1 MNTIQR
7 LQFWRH
13 ISMMSWL
20 TYLLTYLLS
29 LLCCAVLLQTVVTS
43 DACTDS
49 ASNHVDYSPST
60 SSLPVA
66 LPCQRDVTPMTS
78 AMTSSARCSSVG
90 RSTSLPNVVVYDD
103 HRHRRTVASA
113 NPPLRFYS
121 GSLRHKDSILLR
133 KSKLRQIQ
141 LRPSV
146 ERRPGDGV
154 KINNVAVRVIDAPGR
169 HSNDDVFD
177 RSNLGPSRNRGESE
191 VDQGHTGVIAPW
203 TGGPW
208 LPELRERNCREPTSS
223 RLPSRRACGGNDDRR
238 FHSSSSN
245 KLTVI
250 LSAVDLAYHAPFGY
264 ECRTTM
270 DVRCLRGAGWRCH
283 GVATAQYLHVQPQS
297 VADTGR
303 LRKYPDR
310 TCWSRDSELDEER
323 FYADDGAGAT
333 SSSPSPEPFTRHG
346 AGNSSAGDVD
356 GSTSGHRVGAPV
368 VMTSQHRVY
377 ALARAYSDR
386 LKQLQRRST
395 TNQHADDFDNT
406 GDLRV
411 PVHRARARSASVGRR
426 LPVSS
431 SPALLYN

>member
-1 MNTIQR
+1 M
-7 LQFWRH
+7 
-13 ISMMSWL
+13 
-20 TYLLTYLLS
+20 
-29 LLCCAVLLQTVVTS
+29 LQTAVTS
-43 DACTDS
+43 DACADS
-49 ASNHVDYSPST
+49 TSNHVDYSPST

-90 RSTSLPNVVVYDD
+90 RSTSLPNVVVSDD
-103 HRHRRTVASA
+103 HHHRRTVASA
-113 NPPLRFYS
+113 DQPLRFYS

-141 LRPSV
+141 LRPSA

-169 HSNDDVFD
+169 NPNHDVFD
-177 RSNLGPSRNRGESE
+177 HSKPGPSRNRGVSE

-208 LPELRERNCREPTSS
+208 LPELRGPNCREPTSS
-223 RLPSRRACGGNDDRR
+223 RLPSRRACGVNDDRR
-238 FHSSSSN
+238 FQSSSSN

-250 LSAVDLAYHAPFGY
+250 LSAVDLPYHAPLGY

-270 DVRCLRGAGWRCH
+270 DVRCLRGAGWRCQ

-310 TCWSRDSELDEER
+310 TWWSRDSELGEER
-323 FYADDGAGAT
+323 FHPDDGAETT

-346 AGNSSAGDVD
+346 TGNSM
-356 GSTSGHRVGAPV
+356 SGHGVGAPV
-368 VMTSQHRVY
+368 VMTSEHRVY

-386 LKQLQRRST
+386 LKHLQRRST
-395 TNQHADDFDNT
+395 TTHHDDDFDCT

-426 LPVSS
+426 LPVSL
-431 SPALLYN
+431 SPALLYS